1 MEKNEKTPLTVDG
14 VEYNFEDLTDDQR
27 MIVNHLSD
35 LDRKLASARF
45 NLDQLQVGRN
55 AFFSMLKQSLENT
68 QVKETEVSS

>member
-55 AFFSMLKQSLENT
+55 AFFSVLKQSLEST
-68 QVKETEVSS
+68 QVKESEVSS